1 MLYDVTLLS
10 VRPGTQPRAIARLQE
25 TAPAAPGKL
34 LACWT
39 TDIGALNQILI
50 IREYSSAQ
58 EAADARIAVMRSENP
73 LGTGEFAAAHTSDTY
88 ELLPFLK
95 PLQPGNFGP
104 FFEVRTYLL
113 KPGVVGGTIE
123 RWQKALP
130 KRTERSP
137 LLAAMNSASG
147 LTTQFMHIW
156 PYKSMDER
164 HQVRTQAV
172 KDGIWPP
179 PGGGEATLLN
189 QKNDIYVATAFS
201 PIK

>member
-1 MLYDVTLLS
+1 MAYDLTIIS
-10 VRPGTQPRAIARLQE
+10 VRPGTMPRALAKLQE
-25 TAPAAPGKL
+25 TAGSGPGKL

-39 TDIGALNQILI
+39 TDIGALNQVMI
-50 IREYSSAQ
+50 IREFASADDAAKDR
-58 EAADARIAVMRSENP
+58 EAMVMSTSP
-73 LGTGEFAAAHTSDTY
+73 FGVGEFAISVTSDTY
-88 ELLPFLK
+88 APLPVLP
-95 PLQPGNFGP
+95 PLQPGTFGP

-113 KPGVVGGTIE
+113 KPGVAAGNVE

-130 KRTERSP
+130 ERIKRSP
-137 LLAAMNSASG
+137 VLIAMNSVSG
-147 LTTQFMHIW
+147 LTTQFVHIW

-164 HQVRTQAV
+164 YSIRTQAM

-189 QKNDIYVATAFS
+189 QKNDIYTPTAFS